1 LDMAEKKAFTRV
13 PRDEYYL
20 RIAYDV
26 AARSTCLRRQIGAV
40 IVTGD
45 VIVSTGY
52 NGNPRGMPHCD
63 AIGCIR
69 DELEIPSGE
78 RMEICTGVHAE
89 MNALIFSG
97 PAARGGTL
105 YCTIVPCNTCAKMIV
120 NAGIGRVVY
129 SEGYPDILGLQSL
142 RQSGIKVDRLALGGE
157 KAQSDAILSEGGRK
171 EAREHL
177 DAKVLKEVEEMKAG
191 LREEFARK
199 TVPAKESFNE
209 RAARS
214 LKRKIERIP
223 KKGK

>member
-1 LDMAEKKAFTRV
+1 MPGKKPYVRV

-63 AIGCIR
+63 LIGCIR
-69 DELEIPSGE
+69 DELNIPSGE

-89 MNALIFSG
+89 MNALVFAG
-97 PAARGGTL
+97 PAARGGVL

-120 NAGIGRVVY
+120 NAGLKRVVY
-129 SEGYPDILGLQSL
+129 SEGYPDVMGFETLKQCGVQ
-142 RQSGIKVDRLALGGE
+142 VDRIASTKGKLAMKPEHGKEELNP
-157 KAQSDAILSEGGRK
+157 KILKDIR
-171 EAREHL
+171 RM
-177 DAKVLKEVEEMKAG
+177 KVE
-191 LREEFARK
+191 LREKFA
-199 TVPAKESFNE
+199 AANALESK
-209 RAARS
+209 AAMPQ
-214 LKRKIERIP
+214 KRKGTR
-223 KKGK
+223 GS